1 MIKKVGMMVRYNIIG
16 YLLSEGFKN
25 VLKNKKSTGAS
36 LMIMCAT
43 MLIFGLF
50 FLIGENVN
58 YIVKEVESE
67 QGMQVFMYKD
77 ATEEQIEKL
86 NNELKSLDYVAK
98 VTFVSK
104 EEAINS
110 IKSRWG
116 DKSEKLLQAYEGEKN
131 PLSVSFVITLTDLE
145 KSEEVKTNIEAL
157 ENVKNITIQDQVI
170 SALLGVANGIQIVSG
185 VILVLLVIISVFIIA
200 NTIKLTVHARRK
212 EISIMKY
219 VGATNGF
226 IRWPFIVEGV
236 IIGILS
242 AMISILI
249 LGVGYNF
256 LVDKILTSTIAT
268 NIGISLLTFSNIFG
282 LVIAV
287 YLLLGIGIGILGSVI
302 SMRKYL
308 EV

>member
-1 MIKKVGMMVRYNIIG
+1 MRYNVIG
-16 YLLSEGFKN
+16 YLLSEGFHN
-25 VLKNKKSTGAS
+25 VMKNKKSTGAS

-58 YIVKEVESE
+58 HMMKEIESE

-77 ATEEQIEKL
+77 ATEEQIQKL
-86 NNELKSLDYVAK
+86 QEDIKGLENVAK
-98 VTFVSK
+98 VTYISR
-104 EEAINS
+104 EEALNS
-110 IKSRWG
+110 YKEKWG
-116 DKSEKLLQAYEGEKN
+116 ENAKLLDTYQGDKN
-131 PLSVSFVITLTDLE
+131 PLGASFVVTLTNLE
-145 KSEEVKTNIEAL
+145 KSEEVKTQINEF
-157 ENVKNITIQDQVI
+157 ENVKTIEVRDKTINALVNI
-170 SALLGVANGIQIVSG
+170 ANGVRIVSG
-185 VILVLLVIISVFIIA
+185 VILVLLIVISTFIIA

-226 IRWPFIVEGV
+226 IRWPFIVEGI
-236 IIGILS
+236 IIGIVAALL
-242 AMISILI
+242 SILI
-249 LGVGYNF
+249 LGICYN
-256 LVDKILTSTIAT
+256 LVIEKMATSSIVNT
-268 NIGISLLTFSNIFG
+268 ISLSLLSFKDIFG

-287 YLLLGIGIGILGSVI
+287 YLLLGIGIGTVGSII